1 MPQGYRASLDAA
13 VAACA
18 PAVRG
23 ESHGAVMAG
32 AAVFTLGEGFHG
44 EVRISLGF
52 QCLHFKSPCMAHVA
66 GQSFLLH
73 VDFMGKLHRLDGLA
87 IKDVAAVLLA
97 LAGTAGAGKVERHK
111 DGCYDDS

>member
-1 MPQGYRASLDAA
+1 MALGYIAPFDAA

-18 PAVRG
+18 PTVRG
-23 ESHGAVMAG
+23 ESHGAVVTG

-44 EVRISLGF
+44 EVRIPLGF

-73 VDFMGKLHRLDGLA
+73 VDIMGKLHRLDGLA

-97 LAGTAGAGKVERHK
+97 LAGPAGAGKVE
-111 DGCYDDS
+111 